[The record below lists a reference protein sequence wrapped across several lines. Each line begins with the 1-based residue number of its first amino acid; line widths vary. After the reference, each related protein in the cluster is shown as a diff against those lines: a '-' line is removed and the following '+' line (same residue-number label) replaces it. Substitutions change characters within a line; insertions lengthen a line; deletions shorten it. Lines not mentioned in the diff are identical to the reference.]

1 MKITKKVKPNAPP
14 DLLPLMDCMF
24 ILLIYFIF
32 SMMMMIINVNIP
44 LSIPKQELEDSN
56 QVIYAIE
63 IKKNGSYIW
72 NKEDTPVGFDV
83 LYTNIE
89 NLIESGYVPSIFITT
104 DKNVE
109 YGSFINILDMLRELE
124 IKKITLDTG
133 LDEFLAGDTLPTE
146 GEDVN

>member
-1 MKITKKVKPNAPP
+1 M
-14 DLLPLMDCMF
+14 
-24 ILLIYFIF
+24 
-32 SMMMMIINVNIP
+32 
-44 LSIPKQELEDSN
+44 
-56 QVIYAIE
+56 
-63 IKKNGSYIW
+63 
-72 NKEDTPVGFDV
+72 
-83 LYTNIE
+83 YTNIE

-133 LDEFLAGDTLPTE
+133 LDEFLDGDTLPTE